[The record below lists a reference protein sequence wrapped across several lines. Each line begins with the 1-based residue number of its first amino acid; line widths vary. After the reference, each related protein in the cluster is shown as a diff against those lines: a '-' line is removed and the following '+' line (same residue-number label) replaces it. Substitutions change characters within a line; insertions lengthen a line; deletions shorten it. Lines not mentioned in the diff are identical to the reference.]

1 MVRLSGLPPVG
12 PLAALQF
19 LTRLPIRLRREPN
32 MATMVVW
39 FPVAGLVIGA
49 IVGGVAAGM
58 WQLTPPLVAAAA
70 AVTGGLLVT
79 GAFHED
85 GLGDIADAFGGGY
98 TVERRLEIMKDSR
111 HGTYGV
117 AAMCASILVRMVALG
132 SMPGPAAMFASCVS
146 AHVMSRAIA
155 VGLMASVPLAGHSG
169 LGADYG
175 RSTTATR
182 GVVTVAIGIVIT
194 AVAVGWWVGPLLG
207 ASLASAV
214 AVGALAKHKIGGI
227 SGDVLGACQQVAE
240 CACLVMLSGLATH
253 HSLWWP

>member
-32 MATMVVW
+32 MATMVVL